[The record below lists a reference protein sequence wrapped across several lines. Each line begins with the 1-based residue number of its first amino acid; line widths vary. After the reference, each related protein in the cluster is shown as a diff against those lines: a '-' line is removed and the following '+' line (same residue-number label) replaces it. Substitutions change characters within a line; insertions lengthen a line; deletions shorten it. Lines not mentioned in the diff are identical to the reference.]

1 MYSSNP
7 MDEYKKSIIWDKW
20 GSGHSM
26 AEIAKAVHKPPAT
39 IFSYLRYHG
48 DIQTYQRTRRIL
60 ALSLGER
67 EEISRGLAAG
77 QTIRSIAKLLSRNA
91 STISREVKKNGGRQ
105 LYRALITDKRAWKQG
120 KRPKLCMCLI
130 K

>member
-26 AEIAKAVHKPPAT
+26 AEIAKAIHKSPAT

-48 DIQTYQRTRRIL
+48 GIQPYKRTRRIL
-60 ALSLGER
+60 GFILG
-67 EEISRGLAAG
+67 
-77 QTIRSIAKLLSRNA
+77 
-91 STISREVKKNGGRQ
+91 
-105 LYRALITDKRAWKQG
+105 
-120 KRPKLCMCLI
+120 
-130 K
+130 